1 MSMPSTPANSP
12 IWPLAAHSAT
22 VAPQPNGDFGGEL
35 LQHRRLFAQ
44 LDALRGPLEDAVALI
59 CEFLSHGAKLVL
71 LGHGASQLVATL
83 LCGEINRRARRW
95 ATSAPLHTVAVTAD
109 DGADSFV
116 RASGRASDVALWLS
130 GHGDSVSLL
139 RSVSAAHRLGMA
151 NIAIVGSGGGAMRGL
166 TDICLSVPYDD
177 PMRVR
182 EAQLFL
188 GHAMARQIDVALRP
202 TAVALA

>member
-1 MSMPSTPANSP
+1 MIS
-12 IWPLAAHSAT
+12 
-22 VAPQPNGDFGGEL
+22 
-35 LQHRRLFAQ
+35 
-44 LDALRGPLEDAVALI
+44 
-59 CEFLSHGAKLVL
+59 EFLSHGAKLVL
-71 LGHGASQLVATL
+71 LGHGASLLVATL
-83 LCGEINRRARRW
+83 LCGELNRRARRW

-116 RASGRASDVALWLS
+116 QVSGRAGDVALWLS
-130 GHGDSVSLL
+130 GRGDSVSLL

-166 TDICLSVPYDD
+166 TDICLSVPHDD
-177 PMRVR
+177 PMRVG